1 LVEEVEVGLLGGG
14 WEDEGVETTAVAAVV
29 DSFFF
34 PTSEANVDF
43 LFFFKLLAAL
53 GLTVPAPP
61 PPPEAAEAAAAA
73 AAASFALVTAPPF
86 GGRLTLPVVFLLNTP
101 VGRFPTA
108 PAS

>member
-1 LVEEVEVGLLGGG
+1 MVEEVEVGLLGGG

-29 DSFFF
+29 ESFFF

-43 LFFFKLLAAL
+43 LFFFKLVAVL

-61 PPPEAAEAAAAA
+61 PPPEAAAA